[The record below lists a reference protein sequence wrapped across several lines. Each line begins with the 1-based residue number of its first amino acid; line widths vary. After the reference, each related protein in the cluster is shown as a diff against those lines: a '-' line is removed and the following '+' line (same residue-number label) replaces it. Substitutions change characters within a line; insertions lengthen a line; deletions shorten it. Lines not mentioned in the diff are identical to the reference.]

1 MIPLIVPT
9 TIALLL
15 STNAVAAPWNP
26 VVRHTTHH
34 SRSVGPNGAKASVY
48 QPESIFET
56 YGVDGKDHP
65 LSKRAIRASPEEAAK
80 SFLESKLGVGTDSL
94 VHRTGH
100 TDNST
105 NVSNVYFR
113 QQFNGIQVANAVAN
127 VALKA
132 DKILSFGASFVK
144 PSERTFIRAS
154 ILPNTSPGSVGTTTP
169 KFPKQDAIAKAEAVT
184 GAKYNSFPVGLEYFA
199 KDDDQI
205 VLTHSVQVQN
215 ATTMESYL
223 VYVDASNGEVVNV
236 VDFTSKAS
244 YRVIPFTSQDP
255 RDGFKSITDPYDPLS
270 SPNGW
275 HQHGTTVTTSTSGN
289 NVISYDGSTA
299 EASSQ
304 SSATNNYDYTFNP
317 KAEPTVGP
325 NVDVARVNAF
335 YVANMVHD
343 LTYRYGFTEASY
355 NFQQNNNGLGG
366 AQGDRVYI
374 SVQDPLFTNNA
385 AFTTF
390 PDGQPGMMRMFLWTY
405 TSPQRDGALEN
416 DILIHEYGH
425 GVSNRLTG
433 GGTATCLQTTEA
445 RGLGE
450 GWSDALAD
458 WVEQKNAADRDF
470 TLGSYVNTS
479 SIRSYP
485 YSTNKTTNPRTYA
498 SLLDLDEEH
507 SIGEVW
513 ALVWHEVYAALI
525 RKYGFTPEKNNSDST
540 AGNVVAM
547 HLFID
552 AMKLQPC
559 NPTFI
564 SARDAV
570 IQADA
575 NRYNGANKCLLW
587 VAYAKRGLGYGA
599 TTAKVDSD
607 TIPSEC

>member
-34 SRSVGPNGAKASVY
+34 SRSVGPNGAKTSVY
-48 QPESIFET
+48 QPESTFET
-56 YGVDGKDHP
+56 YGVNGKDHP

-144 PSERTFIRAS
+144 PR
-154 ILPNTSPGSVGTTTP
+154 SVGTTTP

-270 SPNGW
+270 SPN
-275 HQHGTTVTTSTSGN
+275 
-289 NVISYDGSTA
+289 
-299 EASSQ
+299 
-304 SSATNNYDYTFNP
+304 
-317 KAEPTVGP
+317 
-325 NVDVARVNAF
+325 
-335 YVANMVHD
+335 
-343 LTYRYGFTEASY
+343 
-355 NFQQNNNGLGG
+355 
-366 AQGDRVYI
+366 
-374 SVQDPLFTNNA
+374 
-385 AFTTF
+385 
-390 PDGQPGMMRMFLWTY
+390 
-405 TSPQRDGALEN
+405 
-416 DILIHEYGH
+416 
-425 GVSNRLTG
+425 
-433 GGTATCLQTTEA
+433 
-445 RGLGE
+445 
-450 GWSDALAD
+450 
-458 WVEQKNAADRDF
+458 
-470 TLGSYVNTS
+470 
-479 SIRSYP
+479 
-485 YSTNKTTNPRTYA
+485 
-498 SLLDLDEEH
+498 
-507 SIGEVW
+507 
-513 ALVWHEVYAALI
+513 
-525 RKYGFTPEKNNSDST
+525 
-540 AGNVVAM
+540 
-547 HLFID
+547 
-552 AMKLQPC
+552 
-559 NPTFI
+559 
-564 SARDAV
+564 
-570 IQADA
+570 
-575 NRYNGANKCLLW
+575 
-587 VAYAKRGLGYGA
+587 
-599 TTAKVDSD
+599 
-607 TIPSEC
+607 